1 MYMHGKANK
10 LFGRMKLKVQEA
22 KGVLD
27 MAAL

>member
-1 MYMHGKANK
+1 MYMHEKANK

-27 MAAL
+27 MAT